1 MIYNIAMVLK
11 HDLLDTKILYSVY
24 EYSIFCNEEL
34 LSKII
39 IQKMICNIKMHV
51 IKKNEILLLCNIWYR
66 KVLLNLKNA
75 ISKLVFS
82 YSFFGLNIKICDF
95 TCALK

>member
-11 HDLLDTKILYSVY
+11 YDLLDTKILYSVY

-39 IQKMICNIKMHV
+39 IQKMICNIKMH
-51 IKKNEILLLCNIWYR
+51 ESTH
-66 KVLLNLKNA
+66 NL
-75 ISKLVFS
+75 II
-82 YSFFGLNIKICDF
+82 YSVS
-95 TCALK
+95 